1 MENKS
6 LISHNEKYKIIK
18 MILLNILSSL
28 GYSPVHGAGDLD
40 YPHAV
45 KYTVCI
51 TSIFRRQEER

>member
-1 MENKS
+1 MSN
-6 LISHNEKYKIIK
+6 
-18 MILLNILSSL
+18 LNNQNDINSILSNL